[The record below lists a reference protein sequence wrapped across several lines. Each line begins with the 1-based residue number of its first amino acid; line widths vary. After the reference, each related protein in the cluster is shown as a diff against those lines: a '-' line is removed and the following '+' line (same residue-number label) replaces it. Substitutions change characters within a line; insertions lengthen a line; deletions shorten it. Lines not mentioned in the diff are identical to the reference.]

1 MSTATRSRPPEQQRR
16 GRLLANV
23 TGALDRPL
31 TSYHLVLGVTA
42 LLTVL
47 GLVMVL
53 SASSVLSYR
62 ETHNSYAIFTS
73 QAIWVAVGLPLMW
86 LASRFPVWAFR
97 KLAYPSML
105 LAIVLLMAVQIPGL
119 GVEVNGNQNWI
130 DFGGPFKLQPSEFA
144 KLALVLWGA
153 DLLARKEKLLNQW
166 RHLLV
171 PLLPGAALLAALI
184 MLGHDLG
191 TTMVLL
197 AVLLALL
204 WVAGTPLR
212 LFAGAGLAVAAFFAY
227 FVSGNSERL
236 SRITGFMNPVADIQN
251 GGFQAGH
258 GFYALSSGG
267 WWGVG
272 LGASRQKWG
281 TLPEAYSDFIF
292 AVIGEELGLVGT
304 LAVVTLFGVL
314 AYAGL
319 RIALRAADQ
328 FTRLTAAGI
337 TGWIAVQG
345 IVNIGAVI
353 GLLPITGIPLPLVSY
368 GGSALLSTLFA
379 LGILLAFARREPGA
393 AEALAARRRGSLL
406 HVFLPS
412 RPARRPV
419 AAATK
424 PAVTTAAGPATP
436 TRSTAAR
443 ARAARRPSAPRQ

>member
-1 MSTATRSRPPEQQRR
+1 MTAEASAPRSRPRAAAAVS
-16 GRLLANV
+16 RL
-23 TGALDRPL
+23 LDRPL
-31 TSYHLVLGVTA
+31 TSVHLVLGVTA

-62 ETHNSYAIFTS
+62 ETHNSYAIFTR
-73 QAIWVAVGLPLMW
+73 QAIWVVIGLPLMW
-86 LASRFPVWAFR
+86 TASRLPVWVFR
-97 KLAYPSML
+97 RLAYPAMIGS
-105 LAIVLLMAVQIPGL
+105 IVLLAVVQVPGV
-119 GVEVNGNQNWI
+119 GVSVNGNQNWI

-153 DLLARKEKLLNQW
+153 DLLARKQKLIGQW

-171 PLLPGAALLAALI
+171 PLLPATALLAALI
-184 MLGHDLG
+184 MFGHDLG

-197 AVLLALL
+197 AILLSLL
-204 WVAGTPLR
+204 WIAGTPLR
-212 LFAGAGLAVAAFFAY
+212 LFGAAGLAIAAFFAY
-227 FVSGNSERL
+227 FVAGNQERL
-236 SRITGFMNPVADIQN
+236 SRITGFLDPVADIQN

-281 TLPEAYSDFIF
+281 TLPEAHTDFIF

-304 LAVVTLFGVL
+304 LAVVMLFGLL

-319 RIALRAADQ
+319 RIAMRATDP
-328 FTRLTAAGI
+328 FVRLAAAGV
-337 TGWIAVQG
+337 TGWVAIQG

-368 GGSALLSTLFA
+368 GGSALLPTLFA
-379 LGILLAFARREPGA
+379 LGMLLAFARREPGA
-393 AEALAARRRGSLL
+393 AAALAARRRRSLL

-412 RPARRPV
+412 RTSRIPAPEPEPV
-419 AAATK
+419 ARSRPRSGATS
-424 PAVTTAAGPATP
+424 
-436 TRSTAAR
+436 R
-443 ARAARRPSAPRQ
+443 